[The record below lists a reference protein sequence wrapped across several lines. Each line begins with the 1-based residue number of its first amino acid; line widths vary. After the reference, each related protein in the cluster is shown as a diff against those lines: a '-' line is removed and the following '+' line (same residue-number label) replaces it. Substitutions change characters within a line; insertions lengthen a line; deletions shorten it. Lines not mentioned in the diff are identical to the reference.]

1 MRGRGGCSNNA
12 MVDVTISIVTY
23 NSKNVIE
30 NCIRSIFETTKD
42 IGIEIILVDNFS
54 EDGSAE
60 LVKSQFPAVRLIE
73 NRENVGFG
81 KAHNQSFRLSK
92 GRYFLILN
100 PDTIIFPHAIS
111 KMVKFMDSHNHAG
124 VVGCKIFWDDEK
136 NFMFPDLRIHNL
148 KTSIIHF
155 TPFCLFFPNSLISRR
170 FWKTAYHVWNA
181 KTATEVDGVTGGL
194 LMVRREI
201 FESVGLF
208 DENFFLFFEEHDLLK
223 RIKKKGWKIYYL
235 PGAEIQHYFEE
246 SLRNSP
252 IDAGKIYMQ
261 SALYYYKKHYKM
273 PGYFFLKSLFML
285 NKLIHLLGS
294 KILHSSTL
302 YAEVSPVNSRLTI
315 MWPRHK
321 KAIRYLVEVSYYPAF
336 SDRGG
341 MYVEATTLS
350 LKSDILNRLPNQ
362 TGFLRILP
370 VYADNSTGKVI
381 KVIKIT
387 KKPTLTNS

>member
-1 MRGRGGCSNNA
+1 MLYI
-12 MVDVTISIVTY
+12 DVTVSIVTY

-30 NCIRSIFETTKD
+30 NCIRSVIETTKD
-42 IGIEIILVDNFS
+42 MDVEIIVVDNFS

-60 LVKSQFPAVRLIE
+60 LIRLLFPHVRLIE

-81 KAHNQSFRLSK
+81 KAHNQAFRLSK

-100 PDTIIFPHAIS
+100 PDTIIFPNAIQ
-111 KMVKFMDSHNHAG
+111 KMVEFMDSHTHAG
-124 VVGCKIFWDDEK
+124 VAGCKIFWDDEK

-155 TPFCLFFPNSLISRR
+155 TPFCRFFPNNLISKW

-181 KTATEVDGVTGGL
+181 KIPTEVDGVTGGL

-235 PGAEIQHYFEE
+235 PDAEIQHYFEE
-246 SLRNSP
+246 SFRNSS
-252 IDAGKIYMQ
+252 IDAGKIYRQ
-261 SALYYYKKHYKM
+261 SALYYYKKHYKVL
-273 PGYFFLKSLFML
+273 GFLIIKSMFVL
-285 NKLIHLLGS
+285 NKLFQPLVSRILQNRNTYTEVHPINGRL
-294 KILHSSTL
+294 KI
-302 YAEVSPVNSRLTI
+302 I
-315 MWPRHK
+315 WPSHK
-321 KAIRYLVEVSYYPAF
+321 GAKRYLVEVSYSPSF

-341 MYVEATTLS
+341 MYIEGEAFS
-350 LKSDILNRLPNQ
+350 LKSDILNRLPNK
-362 TGFLRILP
+362 TGFLRLLP
-370 VYADNSTGKVI
+370 VYDDNSTGE
-381 KVIKIT
+381 VIKIIKIT
-387 KKPTLTNS
+387 DKPTVKS